1 MKVIDKIYSQIDKS
15 IKILQM
21 TDDNFVI
28 ETGVFDDGDT
38 CHLCMS
44 CEIGCPISCQ
54 MCYNGV
60 NRNFV
65 RYLTYEEIKTQAMN
79 IILDLNLLQQYKY
92 ICFSFMGV
100 GEPLLNYENVL
111 RAIKYLNCNYKNASF
126 ALATTFPDV
135 RMVQTLTKDFNEI
148 EKFKLTISLHAPN
161 DIKRRNLIP
170 VSSSMNSLRFAMN
183 YYKKYSVHKGE
194 FNYVLLKGFNDSNED
209 FIELL
214 KFLEYDDRVKIST
227 YNEIENGKFSKSSEE
242 QYEFLHKMLDKRNI
256 HNSKFESIGDKIN
269 VGCGQ
274 MAAKKL
280 ERLKKNV

>member
-1 MKVIDKIYSQIDKS
+1 
-15 IKILQM
+15 
-21 TDDNFVI
+21 
-28 ETGVFDDGDT
+28 
-38 CHLCMS
+38 
-44 CEIGCPISCQ
+44 
-54 MCYNGV
+54 
-60 NRNFV
+60 
-65 RYLTYEEIKTQAMN
+65 
-79 IILDLNLLQQYKY
+79 
-92 ICFSFMGV
+92 
-100 GEPLLNYENVL
+100 
-111 RAIKYLNCNYKNASF
+111 
-126 ALATTFPDV
+126 
-135 RMVQTLTKDFNEI
+135 
-148 EKFKLTISLHAPN
+148 
-161 DIKRRNLIP
+161 
-170 VSSSMNSLRFAMN
+170 MNSLRFAMN